1 MNVGQDELDLKLL
14 PVFLAEATELLPRID
29 IGLSQIEQGLAD
41 VDALRRLQRNLHTLK
56 GTARMTGALALGE
69 TVHRI
74 ELQAKALVAGE
85 PADQAAMREGYRA
98 VLQQID
104 ALRALPAA
112 TASID
117 MSDDET
123 PEASVESLL
132 GRLQRV
138 ADQAAL
144 DLHKQVHLHCQD
156 NDVYLERRLLAALA
170 PALEHL
176 VRNAVAHGI
185 EPPECRRALGK
196 PAAGEIEL
204 MSRRDADR
212 VTIVVSD
219 DGAGIDPVAV
229 KARAGALGLP
239 VVEDAFELIFAPGF
253 STSAETN
260 HIAGMGI
267 GLDAVRAIVDE
278 LGGRIAVTSEPSRGT
293 EFQIGL
299 PG

>member
-1 MNVGQDELDLKLL
+1 MNAGQKESDLKLL
-14 PVFLAEATELLPRID
+14 PVFLAEAAELLPRID

-41 VDALRRLQRNLHTLK
+41 ADALRRLQRNLHTLK

-69 TVHRI
+69 SVHRI
-74 ELQAKALVAGE
+74 ELEAKALVAGQTADL
-85 PADQAAMREGYRA
+85 PAMQADYRT

-104 ALRALPAA
+104 ALKALPAA
-112 TASID
+112 LASID
-117 MSDDET
+117 PGDDEN

-144 DLHKQVHLHCQD
+144 DLHKQVHLRCQD
-156 NDVYLERRLLAALA
+156 NDVYLERRLLAVLA

-185 EPPECRRALGK
+185 EMPECRRALGK

-204 MSRRDADR
+204 MCRRDADH

-219 DGAGIDPVAV
+219 DGTGIDPAAV
-229 KARAGALGLP
+229 KARASALGLP
-239 VVEDAFELIFAPGF
+239 AVEDAFELIFAPGF

-260 HIAGMGI
+260 HVAGMGI

-293 EFQIGL
+293 EFHIGL